1 MKPRPGMTRGALALA
16 LAGGLTK
23 VLGAI
28 QRLLVARWLGAETMG
43 LYELAL
49 PLVGAGMNFLGLG
62 VPTGLTFWAPGAL
75 ARGDGAEALRFRRA
89 TERLL
94 AVAALLGG
102 AALALFALP
111 VARFLGEPSSAPIVR
126 VLALAMAA
134 GVVLGGRRAWYTAI
148 GELDRVAASNTLEQ
162 LVRVVV
168 AIALAWLLLDAP
180 SPRVAAALAWGP
192 AAGAILA
199 LAVLRRPRG
208 GAASPNRTHYARLLG
223 TGIPTWA
230 ATTFVGVTAAID
242 PALILWR
249 LGATGHGLDAAT
261 ALLGELLGM
270 AMPLATAALVLYGAI
285 AATLLPAV
293 SAAMAEGRPDRVR
306 AHIAQAYLWAA
317 AVSLPSAAALSLLAH
332 PLCALLYH
340 DAAAGTPLVV
350 AAWVA
355 VPLGFSTVAAA
366 AMTGAGTPQ
375 AQLPPLL
382 AGTCVRIGLIVA
394 LTVPLGTTGV
404 AWAAVT
410 GWLVTA
416 AGNVAAV
423 ARRTGATPDL
433 KALLLGPVVAAAVLA
448 VVARWVQH
456 LALARGASPSL
467 AAAAALG
474 AGALAAAIWLLPRL
488 REMRIGG

>member
-1 MKPRPGMTRGALALA
+1 MKRRTGMTRGAIALG
-16 LAGGLTK
+16 LAGGVTK

-62 VPTGLTFWAPGAL
+62 VPTGLTFWAPAAL

-102 AALALFALP
+102 AVLALFASP
-111 VARFLGEPSSAPIVR
+111 IARFLGEPSAAPIVR

-134 GVVLGGRRAWYTAI
+134 GVVLGGRRAWFTAI
-148 GELDRVAASNTLEQ
+148 GDLDRVAASNTLEQ

-208 GAASPNRTHYARLLG
+208 GAGSPDRTHYARLLD

-249 LGATGHGLDAAT
+249 LGAAGHGLVAAT

-293 SAAMAEGRPDRVR
+293 SAAKAEGRADRVR
-306 AHIAQAYLWAA
+306 AHITQAYLWAA

-332 PLCALLYH
+332 PLCTLLYH

-355 VPLGFSTVAAA
+355 VPLGFSTIAAA

-404 AWAAVT
+404 AWAAVA

-423 ARRTGATPDL
+423 ARRTGAIPDL
-433 KALLLGPVVAAAVLA
+433 KALLAGPVVAAAVLA

-456 LALARGASPSL
+456 IVMAHGASSSL
-467 AAAAALG
+467 ATAAALV
-474 AGALAAAIWLLPRL
+474 AGIWLLPRL
-488 REMRIGG
+488 RETRIGG